1 MPKIHRYEGEK
12 LAVLYDV
19 ERCIHAA
26 ECVRG
31 LPNTFDP
38 QRRPWVSPDAAEA
51 GEVVDVI
58 LRCPSGAL
66 HYERRDGGPAEEPAA
81 ENTVTVVADGP
92 FYLRG
97 RIEIADPDGNVQIA
111 DTRVALCRCGASKNK
126 PFCDLSHKQ
135 AGFEDPGLLPADA
148 MTGTPSENPVLRV
161 VCRPNGPLIL
171 EGFFLLRTADG
182 QSSIPRKRIFCR
194 CGASASKPFC
204 DGSHAHLGFQS
215 SNTPVGD

>member
-1 MPKIHRYEGEK
+1 MPKIRRYEGEK

-31 LPNTFDP
+31 LPAVFDTE
-38 QRRPWVSPDAAEA
+38 RRPWVSPGAAEA

-66 HYERRDGGPAEEPAA
+66 HYERTDGGPAEEPEK
-81 ENTVTVVADGP
+81 ENTVSVIPDGP

-97 RIEIADPDGNVQIA
+97 RIEIADLDGTVELA

-126 PFCDLSHKQ
+126 PYCDLSHKA
-135 AGFEDPGLLPADA
+135 AGFEDPGHWPADA
-148 MTGTPSENPVLRV
+148 LTGTPSDKPVLRV

-171 EGFFLLRTADG
+171 EGFFVLRTADG
-182 QSSIPRKRIFCR
+182 QSVIPRKRIFCR
-194 CGASASKPFC
+194 CGASAAKPFC
-204 DGSHAHLGFQS
+204 DGSHAHVGFQS
-215 SNTPVGD
+215 ANPPVGD